1 MVASKDK
8 AMNAANSSF
17 GTPLGGVGLCMLRTL
32 DPTVDVTPSLSQNCP
47 RFFCSCSVSIRAR
60 ATMQLAT
67 ATEFESIV
75 YLVPEEEEK
84 KKERNKQSIQLFSF
98 VFQVQIVV

>member
-1 MVASKDK
+1 
-8 AMNAANSSF
+8 
-17 GTPLGGVGLCMLRTL
+17 
-32 DPTVDVTPSLSQNCP
+32 
-47 RFFCSCSVSIRAR
+47 
-60 ATMQLAT
+60 MQLAT